1 MTVPGPRLLPMLA
14 LLACAACAG
23 GHKPRQSDGGTQL
36 PDAGPPTGTAGGR
49 APTTPPGAAGSGTAG
64 SGTAGSDTAGTVGM
78 QPTTPPPSGPPV
90 FPLEVSPNGRFLVD
104 TDGKPFLISQASS
117 WGLIQ
122 ALSTADATTYLDNL
136 KQRGFNTV
144 MVSIISND
152 TRSAGG
158 PPNWQG
164 VSPFTRR
171 WDFSTWNEEYF
182 EHADEIIRLAGE
194 RDMLVTLV
202 PSYLGFPQDSSQG
215 WADELMNANNDED
228 TSRSYGEFLG
238 DRYKN
243 VPNIVWIAGGDNQP
257 KAGSPLEARLLA
269 IVQGIQSRDKVHL
282 WTAHW
287 DGQGDGALA
296 TDNKAFAALM
306 DVNGYYAYNYDLTYQ
321 RDLEAYAMSPPLPLF
336 HLDMSYETEGGGTPD
351 NIRRKAYGVM
361 LSGGAGSSFNA
372 GPDWYLFFKWRNMDT
387 QGTRETTYWAR
398 LFRSR
403 AWYELIPDKDHKV
416 VTSGY
421 GSFGNVNYVTA
432 ARSASG
438 KLVMAYL
445 PAGAAVSVD
454 FGMLSGAKAQIW
466 WYDPT
471 TGKATSGGTQAT
483 EGTQRLTPPARKSYA
498 LVIDDAALGL
508 LAPGSE

>member
-1 MTVPGPRLLPMLA
+1 MTLPGPRLVSMLV
-14 LLACAACAG
+14 LIACTACAG
-23 GHKPRQSDGGTQL
+23 GHHRPQPSDAGTQL
-36 PDAGPPTGTAGGR
+36 PDAGTPSAGASGQAPPSAGGG
-49 APTTPPGAAGSGTAG
+49 APPS
-64 SGTAGSDTAGTVGM
+64 AGTSGPGTP
-78 QPTTPPPSGPPV
+78 PTTPPPSRPPA
-90 FPLEVSPNGRFLVD
+90 FPLSVSPNGRYLVD
-104 TDGKPFLISQASS
+104 MAGQPFLINQASS
-117 WGLIQ
+117 WGLVQ
-122 ALSTADATTYLDNL
+122 ALSMADATTYLDDL
-136 KQRGFNTV
+136 QQRGFNTV

-152 TRSAGG
+152 ARMAGK
-158 PPNWQG
+158 PPDWQG
-164 VSPFTRR
+164 VEPFTKR
-171 WDFSTWNEEYF
+171 WDFSSWNAAYF
-182 EHADEIIRLAGE
+182 EHADEIIRLAQD

-202 PSYLGFPQDSSQG
+202 PAYLGFPQDASQG

-228 TSRSYGEFLG
+228 ASRMYGEFLG
-238 DRYKN
+238 ERYAS
-243 VPNIVWIAGGDNQP
+243 VPNILWIAGGDNQP

-296 TDNKAFAALM
+296 TDNRAFAPLM

-321 RDLEAYAMSPPLPLF
+321 RDLEAYTMPSPLPLF

-387 QGTRETTYWAR
+387 QGTRETTYWWR

-403 AWYELIPDKDHKV
+403 PWHELVPDRDHKL

-421 GSFGNVNYVTA
+421 GSLGNVNYVCA
-432 ARSASG
+432 ARSESG
-438 KLVMAYL
+438 KLAIAYL
-445 PAGAAVSVD
+445 PSGAAVSVN
-454 FGMLSGAKAQIW
+454 FGMLSGERAQVW

-471 TGKATSGGTQAT
+471 TGKATSGGVQAMK
-483 EGTQRLTPPARKSYA
+483 GTQRLTPPSRKSFV
-498 LVIDDAALGL
+498 LVVDDVALGL
-508 LAPGSE
+508 PAPGLE